1 MQERQGSNRPRNPGA
16 FRNQS
21 TQSQRA
27 IKAHRRE
34 CQGFG
39 ALGSVVLDLEDEGV
53 VEDGVLAGGVLGR
66 ALEDEGAGEAG
77 WVTEAPPDLA
87 PPKEALD

>member
-1 MQERQGSNRPRNPGA
+1 M
-16 FRNQS
+16 
-21 TQSQRA
+21 
-27 IKAHRRE
+27 
-34 CQGFG
+34 
-39 ALGSVVLDLEDEGV
+39 GSVVFDLEDEGV
-53 VEDGVLAGGVLGR
+53 VEDGVLAGRVLGR

>member
-1 MQERQGSNRPRNPGA
+1 M
-16 FRNQS
+16 
-21 TQSQRA
+21 
-27 IKAHRRE
+27 
-34 CQGFG
+34 G
-39 ALGSVVLDLEDEGV
+39 ALGSVVFDLEDEGV